1 MMESIYHSI
10 MVFQAPEPGELERE
24 VIRMI
29 DALRDE
35 LRHRVA
41 EPRRWVGSLRR
52 LTFARAVQG
61 SNSIEG
67 FNATLDD
74 VVAAVDGEETVDAST
89 ETSLAVSG
97 YRDAMTYVLQLSDDP
112 AARVDEGLLKA
123 LHFMM
128 IKHDLR
134 KNPGRWR
141 PGPIWVRR
149 DPDGEIVFFFFF
161 FFFYV

>member
-97 YRDAMTYVLQLSDDP
+97 YRDAMTYVLQL
-112 AARVDEGLLKA
+112 RTT
-123 LHFMM
+123 
-128 IKHDLR
+128 
-134 KNPGRWR
+134 R
-141 PGPIWVRR
+141 PRGSTK
-149 DPDGEIVFFFFF
+149 GC
-161 FFFYV
+161 